1 MLFNLAFQIT
11 VATSVQAACEQSST
25 TSYSMMNEHQV
36 LIETVQLAEM
46 YHVSYN
52 HSVFQMHKNNNKT
65 ACEQCYI
72 YLRNAILCP

>member
-1 MLFNLAFQIT
+1 MKYT
-11 VATSVQAACEQSST
+11 W
-25 TSYSMMNEHQV
+25 MNNQV

-72 YLRNAILCP
+72 YLRNAILFP